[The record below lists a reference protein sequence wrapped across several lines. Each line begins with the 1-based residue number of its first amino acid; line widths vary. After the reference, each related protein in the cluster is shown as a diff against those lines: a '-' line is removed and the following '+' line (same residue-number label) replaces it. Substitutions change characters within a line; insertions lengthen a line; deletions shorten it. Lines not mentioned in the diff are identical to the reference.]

1 MKIQSIIKDCPA
13 ELKENEKKIRTK
25 RARMIKAARREQRE
39 SLEDVNEALRNYRGI
54 DFRREEEE
62 EQELQAEIL
71 EMERDTE
78 GDYAWDDLG
87 VPQELID
94 DNETE
99 EKEEMPAPNTDTR
112 TNARNAQEKAMAD
125 LFGI

>member
-39 SLEDVNEALRNYRGI
+39 SLDDVNEALRNYRGI

-62 EQELQAEIL
+62 EKELQSAIL
-71 EMERDTE
+71 EMENQPE
-78 GDYAWDDLG
+78 KY
-87 VPQELID
+87 VEEQEEIVD
-94 DNETE
+94 ATKEFMGI
-99 EKEEMPAPNTDTR
+99 EKEIEEMNNKDDERAS
-112 TNARNAQEKAMAD
+112 AFAE